1 MPVSA
6 NRIWRQMP
14 EEIRIA
20 ASKRFWAESKGS
32 GKQILFASLAKA
44 KNLREVT
51 VRKTPIERLA
61 KWTAATLSFPDPIVD
76 DILKSYLL
84 HEHRA
89 VIISFLELLKIP
101 HADGMIDESFDL
113 ATLSD
118 EQVQK
123 AAQSLLGSADRMGA
137 VLYLKYLV
145 LQGGTWAAIDEVL
158 SAEEQVTRVNA

>member
-1 MPVSA
+1 MSVSA

-20 ASKRFWAESKGS
+20 ASKVFWAEAKGA
-32 GKQILFASLAKA
+32 GKQLLFASLAKA

-61 KWTAATLSFPDPIVD
+61 NWTAATLSLPDPIVEEL
-76 DILKSYLL
+76 LKNYLL

-89 VIISFLELLKIP
+89 VIVSFLELLKIP

-118 EQVQK
+118 EQVQE
-123 AAQSLLGSADRMGA
+123 AARSLLGSADRMGA
-137 VLYLKYLV
+137 ELYLKYLV
-145 LQGGTWAAIDEVL
+145 LQGGPWAPVEEVL
-158 SAEEQVTRVNA
+158 VTGE